1 MHWRRFSS
9 NPSPSTSG
17 APPPS
22 PKVWP
27 SKVSSGIVRLPS
39 PLRTTAL
46 QPEHRLQSTAYQ
58 GKVDG
63 SGCGIGDSSRRDARG
78 GYSHL
83 GSQGNPRK
91 GPRLSVLKIP
101 FIRSSRIG
109 WSQGNNPWAACKPA
123 GQTSSYSCI
132 PGEGADGAAGWQ
144 ITQHTRLGRGLVL
157 ELRES
162 EEEGLGFLPAPCSPA
177 CASFPTR
184 VITEGLPASRLAG
197 RWVPRL
203 GWPRQSRTVCPDF

>member
-1 MHWRRFSS
+1 M
-9 NPSPSTSG
+9 
-17 APPPS
+17 
-22 PKVWP
+22 
-27 SKVSSGIVRLPS
+27 RLPS

-91 GPRLSVLKIP
+91 GPRLSVLKIA

-109 WSQGNNPWAACKPA
+109 CSLQASWTNQFLLMYPRGGGRWGSWLADHAAHALGQGT
-123 GQTSSYSCI
+123 GSR
-132 PGEGADGAAGWQ
+132 AAGE
-144 ITQHTRLGRGLVL
+144 RG
-157 ELRES
+157 
-162 EEEGLGFLPAPCSPA
+162 GGA
-177 CASFPTR
+177 
-184 VITEGLPASRLAG
+184 GLPPCALLPRLRQLPDTGHHGGLACFPPCRQVSPPARLAKTEQDCLSRL
-197 RWVPRL
+197 L
-203 GWPRQSRTVCPDF
+203 VCSSTTW